1 MATRNVRLRNELAKQ
16 KRALEEIDSK
26 IVELGSRMD
35 ELLDYLNSHG
45 ALEEYVALTK
55 QLSSLQNELNRIQE
69 YQKILKT
76 YRENKRRI
84 KEEMIKQDKATDEYL
99 DEESGYLE
107 ELRNKYWEYA
117 KRFYPKKKVDWL

>member
-1 MATRNVRLRNELAKQ
+1 MVKRSLAEVTQFHSELLATRNVRLRNELAKQ

-76 YRENKRRI
+76 YRENTRRI
-84 KEEMIKQDKATDEYL
+84 KE
-99 DEESGYLE
+99 
-107 ELRNKYWEYA
+107 
-117 KRFYPKKKVDWL
+117 